1 VIHETHPE
9 AGRTPAASPT
19 VTTPSTPFGA
29 PSAAVERRIAIV
41 EAAMRVFTDHA
52 FHEATFELVA
62 EAAGLSAKTVRDEFT
77 HWHGLVLATVDLWV
91 GRRTRPLMPLAQT
104 HGTIALLRAIVAAN
118 AAEPA
123 LMRLLSAVV
132 NVAAT
137 PGHPAAPL
145 LHDQWQ
151 QFYRLVHTSL
161 ARDVELGRE
170 PDTMQP
176 ARGAEQLI
184 ALYEGLQLQSMVRR
198 DMDVVASFD
207 RAVTRLRAGWGSVY
221 VPPAWDLELV

>member
-1 VIHETHPE
+1 MIHETHPE
-9 AGRTPAASPT
+9 SSDAPTATTTTPA
-19 VTTPSTPFGA
+19 TPFGA

-41 EAAMRVFTDHA
+41 EAAMRVFSEHA
-52 FHEATFELVA
+52 FHEASFELVA
-62 EAAGLSAKTVRDEFT
+62 RAVDLPVKTVRDEFT
-77 HWHGLVLATVDLWV
+77 HWNGLVLATVDLWV
-91 GRRTRPLMPLAQT
+91 GRRTRPLLPLVET
-104 HGTIALLRAIVAAN
+104 HGTIALLRAIVVAN

-123 LMRLLSAVV
+123 LMRLLSATV

-137 PGHPAAPL
+137 PGHPLAPL

-151 QFYRLVHTSL
+151 QFYRLIHTSL
-161 ARDVELGRE
+161 VRDVDLGRE
-170 PDTMQP
+170 PETMQP

-198 DMDVVASFD
+198 DMDVLDSFD
-207 RAVTRLRAGWGSVY
+207 RAITRLRAGWGSVY